1 MLDPDNG
8 SKYKCYVAVE
18 DNGKRLKVRGFIGFS
33 VLGRT
38 QYWVRDKQLVVSTAL
53 DNPVG

>member
-1 MLDPDNG
+1 MVGRQGADPGNG

-18 DNGKRLKVRGFIGFS
+18 NGGQRLKVRGFIGFS

-38 QYWVRDKQLVVSTAL
+38 QYWVRDR
-53 DNPVG
+53 